1 MLHKLATPLM
11 RRQFLQ
17 QSLRSASTASKS
29 TKASLGLAGAGLGAA
44 ACLAYGS
51 STTETRC
58 STSVL
63 SLLTE
68 INAKLTALQSVLGVA
83 EEPTEVVMFTSESV
97 NEGHPDKLADQV
109 SDAIVDAC
117 FAQDPTSRVACETC
131 TGTGFVMIFGEI
143 TTDAQFDYEAVVR
156 ETIKGIG
163 FDAPEKGLDYKTCL
177 VMNRLHAQSP
187 EIGNAVGKD
196 RAATPPEEIGA
207 GDQGHMFG
215 YATDETPELM
225 PLTHSLATGL
235 GYQLTVVRKNGTL
248 PLLRPD
254 GKTQV
259 TIEYEKKGGFLKPLR
274 VHTIVISTQHD
285 PAYTQA
291 QLKADLMEHVIKPL
305 VPPDMLDDKTIYHIN
320 PSGLFTI
327 GGPEGDGGLTGR
339 KIIIDTY
346 GGWGAH
352 GGGAFSGKDPTKV
365 DRSAAYYCRWI
376 AKSVV
381 AAGLASRAIVQV
393 SYAIGVAEPLSV
405 FVDTYGTGTKPD
417 PEILKIIHDNFDMR
431 AGMLVRELDMLKPK
445 YKKTAAYGHFGNC
458 ARGNDPDFTW
468 EVPKKLKY

>member
-68 INAKLTALQSVLGVA
+68 INTKLTALQSVLGVA

-97 NEGHPDKLADQV
+97 NEGHPDKLAD
-109 SDAIVDAC
+109 
-117 FAQDPTSRVACETC
+117 
-131 TGTGFVMIFGEI
+131 
-143 TTDAQFDYEAVVR
+143 QFDYEAVVR

-187 EIGNAVGKD
+187 EIGNA
-196 RAATPPEEIGA
+196 
-207 GDQGHMFG
+207 
-215 YATDETPELM
+215 
-225 PLTHSLATGL
+225 
-235 GYQLTVVRKNGTL
+235 LTVVRKNGTL

-365 DRSAAYYCRWI
+365 
-376 AKSVV
+376 
-381 AAGLASRAIVQV
+381 

-405 FVDTYGTGTKPD
+405 FADTYGTGTKPD

-468 EVPKKLKY
+468 EVPKPPAADPGWGAVPAAPPSLRSPPARDHAPAPPRTSLRPRAAAAAEERARGRA

>member
-1 MLHKLATPLM
+1 MAFARTALRALNASSLGAGVAVSAAAASAAIMLTQEQTPA
-11 RRQFLQ
+11 
-17 QSLRSASTASKS
+17 RSAG
-29 TKASLGLAGAGLGAA
+29 SL
-44 ACLAYGS
+44 
-51 STTETRC
+51 
-58 STSVL
+58 L
-63 SLLTE
+63 SQLTE
-68 INAKLTALQSVLGVA
+68 ISAKVSTIEKTLGCS
-83 EEPTEVVMFTSESV
+83 EEKPEVFLFTSESV

-109 SDAIVDAC
+109 SDAVVDAC
-117 FAQDPTSRVACETC
+117 FAGDAESHVACETC
-131 TGTGFVMIFGEI
+131 TGTNFVMIFGEI
-143 TTDAQFDYEAVVR
+143 TTNSKFDYESVVR
-156 ETIKGIG
+156 NTIKEIG
-163 FDAPEKGLDYKTCL
+163 FDAPEKGLDYKTCRFI
-177 VMNRLHAQSP
+177 NNIHSQSC
-187 EIGNAVGKD
+187 EINASVSGRGQK
-196 RAATPPEEIGA
+196 PEEVGA

-215 YATDETPELM
+215 YATDETAELM

-235 GYQLTVVRKNGTL
+235 GYQLTVVRKNGVL

-259 TIEYEKKGGFLKPLR
+259 TVEYEKRGGFITPKR

-285 PAYTQA
+285 PKYTQE
-291 QLKADLMEHVIKPL
+291 QLKIDLMEKVIKPL
-305 VPPDMLDDKTIYHIN
+305 VPAHLIDANTIYHIN

-381 AAGLASRAIVQV
+381 SAGLAKRALVQV
-393 SYAIGVAEPLSV
+393 SYAIGVAAPLSV
-405 FVDTYGTGTKPD
+405 FVDTYGTGIKSD
-417 PEILKIIHDNFDMR
+417 PEILEIIHNNFDMR

-458 ARGNDPDFTW
+458 ARPLDPDFTW
-468 EVPKKLKY
+468 EIPKKLQM

>member
-1 MLHKLATPLM
+1 
-11 RRQFLQ
+11 
-17 QSLRSASTASKS
+17 
-29 TKASLGLAGAGLGAA
+29 
-44 ACLAYGS
+44 
-51 STTETRC
+51 
-58 STSVL
+58 
-63 SLLTE
+63 
-68 INAKLTALQSVLGVA
+68 
-83 EEPTEVVMFTSESV
+83 
-97 NEGHPDKLADQV
+97 
-109 SDAIVDAC
+109 
-117 FAQDPTSRVACETC
+117 
-131 TGTGFVMIFGEI
+131 
-143 TTDAQFDYEAVVR
+143 
-156 ETIKGIG
+156 
-163 FDAPEKGLDYKTCL
+163 
-177 VMNRLHAQSP
+177 
-187 EIGNAVGKD
+187 
-196 RAATPPEEIGA
+196 
-207 GDQGHMFG
+207 MFG

-235 GYQLTVVRKNGTL
+235 GYQLTVVRKNGLL

-259 TIEYEKKGGFLKPLR
+259 TIEYEKKGGFMKPLR

-285 PAYTQA
+285 PKYTQE
-291 QLKADLMEHVIKPL
+291 QLKLDLMEHVIKPL
-305 VPPDMLDDKTIYHIN
+305 VPANMLDDKTIYHIN

-381 AAGLASRAIVQV
+381 AAGLASRCIVQV
-393 SYAIGVAEPLSV
+393 SYAIGVAAPLSV
-405 FVDTYGTGTKPD
+405 NVDTYGTGTKSD
-417 PEILKIIHDNFDMR
+417 PAILDIIKNNFDMR
-431 AGMLVRELDMLKPK
+431 AGMLVLELDMLKPK

-458 ARGNDPDFTW
+458 ARPADPDFTW